1 MPVCSWKEVTSMSAQ
16 LDGLIRKSKDL
27 ETQIE
32 QLTTELA
39 RLHRE
44 IAERMGD
51 RHEYYGHGV
60 VARKWARVHWE
71 INKDLRLD
79 ELSYE
84 ALAYCKEVVLTKTK
98 LDQAVKAGYL
108 PPRLYDRA
116 VKREQLGWNVNLK
129 ILEPPERVSDWDEEE
144 ER

>member
-1 MPVCSWKEVTSMSAQ
+1 MSAQ
-16 LDGLIRKSKDL
+16 LDSLIRKSKDL
-27 ETQIE
+27 EMQLE

-39 RLHRE
+39 RRHRE
-44 IAERMGD
+44 IVERMGD
-51 RHEYYGHGV
+51 RHEYDGQGM
-60 VARKWARVHWE
+60 AAKKWARVHWE
-71 INKDLRLD
+71 INKELLLD

-84 ALAYCKEVVLTKTK
+84 ALDYYKEVILTKTK

-108 PPRLYDRA
+108 PPHLYARA

-129 ILEPPERVSDWDEEE
+129 ILEPPESAWDGEE

>member
-1 MPVCSWKEVTSMSAQ
+1 MEGASSMSAQ
-16 LDGLIRKSKDL
+16 LDSLIRKSKDL
-27 ETQIE
+27 ELQLE
-32 QLTTELA
+32 QLTAELA
-39 RLHRE
+39 RLHGE
-44 IAERMGD
+44 IADRMGD

-60 VARKWARVHWE
+60 VAKKWARVHWE
-71 INKDLRLD
+71 INKDLLLD
-79 ELSYE
+79 ELSSE

-116 VKREQLGWNVNLK
+116 VKRAQLGWNVHLK
-129 ILEPPERVSDWDEEE
+129 ILEPPEKAFDWDGEG